1 MSNHPHYKSWSDLR
15 KRQLELLAPSLQ
27 GRVDYFLT
35 RYHEVHNAYGRACI
49 MVDDAEAV
57 CFSWVEMYEQEMYN
71 YDKAHLPRW
80 ENDATFCDADFINAL
95 TAYRSLSIADAL
107 VHEDFI
113 VRVLAILDRRVGR
126 RTLQR
131 LVQEDDW
138 NGYPPWV
145 RRFYMLRFDAE
156 GIAYEDSPRD
166 YPHPPATLERFSK
179 PARGTFTV
187 DVPNK

>member
-1 MSNHPHYKSWSDLR
+1 MSNRPHYKSWSDLR
-15 KRQLELLAPSLQ
+15 RRQLELLAPSLR

-49 MVDDAEAV
+49 LVDGAEAV

-71 YDKAHLPRW
+71 YDPAHLPRW
-80 ENDATFCDADFINAL
+80 ENDATFCDHDFIHAL
-95 TAYRSLSIADAL
+95 AAYRSLSIAEAL

-131 LVQEDDW
+131 LVQADDW

-156 GIAYEDSPRD
+156 GIAYEDAARP
-166 YPHPPATLERFSK
+166 YPHPPATQEYFSK
-179 PARGTFTV
+179 LVRGAFATNA
-187 DVPNK
+187 PK

>member
-1 MSNHPHYKSWSDLR
+1 MNNRPKYKSWSDLR
-15 KRQLELLAPSLQ
+15 KRQLTLLAPSLQ
-27 GRVDYFLT
+27 GRVDYYLT

-49 MVDDAEAV
+49 LVDGQEAV

-71 YDKAHLPRW
+71 YDRAHLPRW
-80 ENDATFCDADFINAL
+80 ENDATFSDYDFLHAL
-95 TAYRSLSIADAL
+95 IAYRSLSVADAL
-107 VHEDFI
+107 NSSDFI
-113 VRVLAILDRRVGR
+113 IRVLAILDHRVGK

-156 GIAYEDSPRD
+156 GIPYPNDPRP
-166 YPHPPATLERFSK
+166 YPHPPATLTSFGRHAK
-179 PARGTFTV
+179 GIFT
-187 DVPNK
+187 D